1 MSKLTNV
8 LRHPAARLAGY
19 TTSLIILAIG
29 LTLSL
34 KKIDISIHQ
43 LSGGHI
49 MLAFTTAVLGLGV
62 VALRFRLSA
71 STVGAKLSVYR
82 SLWVVTQ
89 GGIAN
94 LLPVP
99 GNLLVRWYA
108 VAEYVGAKQSTYI
121 NVAVTSLWAAIS
133 FLLAAIALIYMGF
146 NLSGASLLLAF
157 FAASVVYIFLI
168 KQVSKNIAGVTM
180 KLSCLQGMITLLY
193 IARLW
198 LIGQAVGIDIPMAF
212 CALLSISALAGSISG
227 FFPAGMGIVEAFG
240 AALAAMTEQDPAQ
253 AFIILAASRV
263 LTISSLCFSWFAL
276 YLRGRS
282 IRTELEE
289 PPKK

>member
-34 KKIDISIHQ
+34 KKIDISTHQ
-43 LSGGHI
+43 LSGSHT
-49 MLAFTTAVLGLGV
+49 MLAFTAAVLGLGV

-71 STVGAKLSVYR
+71 STVGANLSVYR

-133 FLLAAIALIYMGF
+133 FLLAASALIYMGF

-168 KQVSKNIAGVTM
+168 KQVSKNIAGVTV

-276 YLRGRS
+276 HLRGRS
-282 IRTELEE
+282 IRTELEK